1 MVGRDGDRAVQIGP
15 GHAGACR
22 CAAVVCRHGCHGDA
36 AACRDG
42 LQVVWMAYHPCAC
55 VVGAYAD
62 APWGG
67 RGDPDDVDGLVMG
80 VAVMMV
86 AHQHL
91 NFLQGQVKVG
101 HCLEQGKPAGLRILP
116 SCAAP

>member
-1 MVGRDGDRAVQIGP
+1 
-15 GHAGACR
+15 
-22 CAAVVCRHGCHGDA
+22 
-36 AACRDG
+36 
-42 LQVVWMAYHPCAC
+42 
-55 VVGAYAD
+55 
-62 APWGG
+62 
-67 RGDPDDVDGLVMG
+67 VDGLVMG